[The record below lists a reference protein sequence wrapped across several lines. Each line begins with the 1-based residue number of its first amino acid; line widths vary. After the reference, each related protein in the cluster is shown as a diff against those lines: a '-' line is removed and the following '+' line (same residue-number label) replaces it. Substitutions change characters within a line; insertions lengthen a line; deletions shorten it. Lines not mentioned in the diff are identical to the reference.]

1 MNSAARS
8 KARKASK
15 PAAPKIF
22 ATPQR
27 TSPTTRPAS
36 TCFATMTAIAAVLA
50 LPRVALA
57 EPTGGS
63 VVAGSAGISQ
73 SGAVTNI
80 NQSSNKA
87 IINWQTFSIGAKET
101 VNFNQPSSSSVTL
114 NRVIGNETSVISG
127 ALNANGQ
134 VFLVNSAGVLFSKG
148 AQVNVGGLVVSTL
161 DISNSDF
168 MAGKYRFSG
177 TSAASIVNQGNI
189 RAHSGG
195 YIALLGKT
203 VSNDGVINARL
214 GTVAM
219 ASGEKITLNFG
230 GNSLVDVTID
240 KGTLNALVENKR
252 AIRADGG
259 QVIMTAKA
267 ADQILS
273 AQVNNSGIVQART
286 VAALKGGGAGT
297 VRIGKIKMV
306 AEGGTT
312 TVTGKLDASAPKG
325 GDGGFIETSGSKVK
339 IDDSAVITTKA
350 ANGKNGTWL
359 IDPTDFTIVTGSA
372 AQTASGIGA
381 AKLAEALGNGNV

>member
-1 MNSAARS
+1 MSFECRS
-8 KARKASK
+8 TTRKASK
-15 PAAPKIF
+15 PAALIAIRPIQRKSFPARSF
-22 ATPQR
+22 AT
-27 TSPTTRPAS
+27 

-50 LPRVALA
+50 LPRVAPA

-73 SGAVTNI
+73 AGSVTNI

-87 IINWQTFSIGAKET
+87 IINWQSFSIGAKET
-101 VNFNQPSSSSVTL
+101 VNFNQPGSSSVTL

-148 AQVNVGGLVVSTL
+148 AQVNVGGLVASTL

-168 MAGKYRFSG
+168 MAGNYTFSG
-177 TSAASIVNQGNI
+177 NSSASVVNQGRI
-189 RAHSGG
+189 HAHGGG
-195 YIALLGKT
+195 YVALLGKT
-203 VSNDGVINARL
+203 VANDGVISARL

-219 ASGEKITLNFG
+219 AAGEKITLNFG
-230 GNSLVDVTID
+230 GNSLLDVTID

-267 ADQILS
+267 ADAILS

-286 VAALKGGGAGT
+286 IA
-297 VRIGKIKMV
+297 
-306 AEGGTT
+306 
-312 TVTGKLDASAPKG
+312 
-325 GDGGFIETSGSKVK
+325 
-339 IDDSAVITTKA
+339 
-350 ANGKNGTWL
+350 
-359 IDPTDFTIVTGSA
+359 
-372 AQTASGIGA
+372 
-381 AKLAEALGNGNV
+381 